1 MGLFARLVSLMGS
14 RVSKKKTVTKTTM
27 NPLHTK
33 KKAATPK
40 KTTKSATSSKKKSAT
55 KKSATKKPK
64 ATATTATKATATKN
78 KATASTKRRRSL
90 RPHRGA
96 SPRK

>member
-1 MGLFARLVSLMGS
+1 MGLFSRLQQVVSLMGS

-27 NPLHTK
+27 NPLHAE

-64 ATATTATKATATKN
+64 ATATKN